1 MKAWLMVL
9 VQCNYSPLWDLSS
22 FKFMPLQLL
31 GGLVKK
37 ITEGNNSKTM
47 EARVTVVVH
56 CNSL

>member
-1 MKAWLMVL
+1 MTYGSCTMQLFSSVR
-9 VQCNYSPLWDLSS
+9 SIDLSS